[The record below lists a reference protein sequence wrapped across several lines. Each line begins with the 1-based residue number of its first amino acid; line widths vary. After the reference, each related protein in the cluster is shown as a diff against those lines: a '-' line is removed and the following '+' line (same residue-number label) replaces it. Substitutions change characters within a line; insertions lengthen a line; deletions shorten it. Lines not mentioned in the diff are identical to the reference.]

1 MCPKCSG
8 LNFFKGGKSMGDRV
22 SRRQFL
28 NYTLTGVGGFMAAGM
43 LMPMV
48 RFAVDPI
55 LEKEAGQDLVA
66 VAQVKDITK
75 EPKRVDFKIKQVD
88 AWHKSEEPR
97 SAWVYKTDKGEIVA
111 LSPICKHL
119 GCTVNWAGDKNY
131 PHRFY
136 CPCHGGMYEK
146 SGKNVPGTPPMGPLD
161 VYVQKVK
168 GGTLYLGKAKPQG
181 GA

>member
-1 MCPKCSG
+1 MEKYIVEHPGKKELENNIEFSG
-8 LNFFKGGKSMGDRV
+8 L
-22 SRRQFL
+22 
-28 NYTLTGVGGFMAAGM
+28 
-43 LMPMV
+43 
-48 RFAVDPI
+48 
-55 LEKEAGQDLVA
+55 
-66 VAQVKDITK
+66 ITDSH
-75 EPKRVDFKIKQVD
+75 R
-88 AWHKSEEPR
+88 
-97 SAWVYKTDKGEIVA
+97 YKTDKGEIVA

-161 VYVQKVK
+161 VYVQKEK